1 MRKKAGLTTVSILA
15 WSLGLMGCGGGEPL
29 PSVATSP
36 PPPPAPAPA
45 VDTAVQQKAD
55 PVMKKLRKGAGPV
68 GGGGE
73 DVAR

>member
-1 MRKKAGLTTVSILA
+1 MRKKAGLTTVSILT

-36 PPPPAPAPA
+36 PPAPA